1 MARYWRDPADCII
14 RTVGFGGDTDTTAAM
29 VRSPPF
35 SCALCWCCSPAEP
48 AGDQVGAIM
57 GAMHG
62 TSWMP
67 KHWYDNLENGDY
79 GRDYCIRIARYL
91 HAQHNLHKTQT

>member
-1 MARYWRDPADCII
+1 
-14 RTVGFGGDTDTTAAM
+14 
-29 VRSPPF
+29 
-35 SCALCWCCSPAEP
+35 
-48 AGDQVGAIM
+48 M

>member
-1 MARYWRDPADCII
+1 
-14 RTVGFGGDTDTTAAM
+14 
-29 VRSPPF
+29 
-35 SCALCWCCSPAEP
+35 
-48 AGDQVGAIM
+48 M

-79 GRDYCIRIARYL
+79 GRDYCIRIARYCP
-91 HAQHNLHKTQT
+91 HNTVVLHKNQT